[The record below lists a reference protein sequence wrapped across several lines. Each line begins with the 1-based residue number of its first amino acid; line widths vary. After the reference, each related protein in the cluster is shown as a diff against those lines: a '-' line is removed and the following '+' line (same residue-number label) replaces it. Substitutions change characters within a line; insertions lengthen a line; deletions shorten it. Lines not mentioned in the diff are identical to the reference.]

1 MAAVTIKKWD
11 RDLETG
17 MWDLGCETWDAR
29 MWDSG
34 MRGRGTWD
42 VGTWGRGNRGCR
54 GVRGLCK
61 QIKHDFCTEFVKY
74 KY

>member
-34 MRGRGTWD
+34 MRGH
-42 VGTWGRGNRGCR
+42 GTWGRGDSGTWES
-54 GVRGLCK
+54 GMQGHVGTL
-61 QIKHDFCTEFVKY
+61 
-74 KY
+74 